1 MIVSPVDQAVITR
14 ALIAAADEMGVK
26 LIRSAH
32 SPVVREAQDC
42 SAAILDKFG
51 RVVAQAELIPI
62 QLGSITHTF
71 KACLEYHPLDT
82 LCEGDFLINNDPYS
96 GGQHLPDI
104 FLFTPVFLEKELIG
118 VTATVVHHIDL
129 GGGAPGLNPN
139 AGDVHEEGITFPPSK
154 YTVEKDWMGGPFER
168 LVRANVRMPEATIG
182 DLNAQFA
189 ANAVGAERLRDL
201 CRKFSSEIISVA
213 MNEMLDYSERRI
225 RTAISKAPDG
235 EYYGEAHL
243 DDDGINNVPVPIKVQ
258 LSIKGDTLN
267 IDFEGTAKQ
276 VKSNMNSPFA
286 SSVSSAIACVKS
298 VLTDPDIPFNEGA
311 ERAINVKIPYGS
323 ILNPRPRA
331 PVRARLLP
339 SYRVVNA
346 VMKALGKAVP
356 ERVIAPGFDTTSVCC
371 LSHKLADGY
380 NIYLEIFG
388 GGFGAGPNYDG
399 CDAVDSMLS
408 NCSNIPIESMES
420 DYPFFRVEDYSLRS
434 SSGGNGKF
442 RGGMGFQKTYKILSD
457 NVTFATYGDR
467 FRIAPEG
474 VLGGGAGAKAETFVE
489 RGGQV
494 IQLES
499 KQQFVLHK
507 GDRLVVRTGGGGGY
521 GLPSERNARLRE
533 NDKLSG
539 ILTNQD
545 QV

>member
-267 IDFEGTAKQ
+267 IDFEGTAEQ

-346 VMKALGKAVP
+346 VMKALGEAVP

-371 LSHKLADGY
+371 LSHKSADGY

-457 NVTFATYGDR
+457 DVTFATYGDR

-474 VLGGGAGAKAETFVE
+474 VLGGGAGAQAETFVE

-499 KQQFVLHK
+499 KQQFVLHE
-507 GDRLVVRTGGGGGY
+507 GDILVVRTGGGGGY

-545 QV
+545 

>member
-1 MIVSPVDQAVITR
+1 MIVTPVDQAVITR

-42 SAAILDKFG
+42 SAAILDKLG

-71 KACLEYHPLDT
+71 KACLEHHPLDT

-139 AGDVHEEGITFPPSK
+139 AGDIHEEGITFPPSK
-154 YTVEKDWMGGPFER
+154 YTIEKDWMGGPFER

-201 CRKFSSEIISVA
+201 CRKFSSETISVA

-225 RTAISKAPDG
+225 RTAISKVPDG
-235 EYYGEAHL
+235 KYNGEAHL
-243 DDDGINNVPVPIKVQ
+243 DDDGISNMMVPIKVQ
-258 LSIKGDTLN
+258 LSIEGDTLS
-267 IDFEGTAKQ
+267 IDFEGTAEQ

-311 ERAINVKIPYGS
+311 ERAISVKIPYGS

-346 VMKALGKAVP
+346 VMKALGEAVP

-371 LSHKLADGY
+371 LSHKSADGY

-442 RGGMGFQKTYKILSD
+442 RGGMGFQKIYKILSG

-467 FRIAPEG
+467 FRIAPDG
-474 VLGGGAGAKAETFVE
+474 VLGGGPGAKAETFLE
-489 RGGQV
+489 REGQV
-494 IQLES
+494 IQLGS

-521 GLPSERNARLRE
+521 GLPSERNAGLRE
-533 NDKLSG
+533 KDQLNG
-539 ILTNQD
+539 ISTNKD
-545 QV
+545 

>member
-267 IDFEGTAKQ
+267 IDFEGTAEQ

-346 VMKALGKAVP
+346 VMKALGEAVP

-371 LSHKLADGY
+371 LSHKSADGY

-457 NVTFATYGDR
+457 DVTFATYGDR

-474 VLGGGAGAKAETFVE
+474 VLGGGAGAQAETFVE

-499 KQQFVLHK
+499 KQQFVLHE
-507 GDRLVVRTGGGGGY
+507 GDILVVRTGGGGGY
-521 GLPSERNARLRE
+521 GVPSERNARLRE

-545 QV
+545 

>member
-235 EYYGEAHL
+235 EYFGEAHL

-267 IDFEGTAKQ
+267 IDFEGTAEQ

-346 VMKALGKAVP
+346 VMKALGEAVP

-371 LSHKLADGY
+371 LSHKSADGY

-457 NVTFATYGDR
+457 DVTFATYGDR

-474 VLGGGAGAKAETFVE
+474 VLGGGAGAQAETFVE

-499 KQQFVLHK
+499 KQQFVLHE
-507 GDRLVVRTGGGGGY
+507 GDILVVRTGGGGGY

-545 QV
+545 

>member
-267 IDFEGTAKQ
+267 INFEGTAEQ

-346 VMKALGKAVP
+346 VMKALGEAVP
-356 ERVIAPGFDTTSVCC
+356 GRVIAPGFDTTSVCC
-371 LSHKLADGY
+371 LSHKSADGY

-457 NVTFATYGDR
+457 DVTFATYGDR

-474 VLGGGAGAKAETFVE
+474 VLGGGAGAQAETFVE

-499 KQQFVLHK
+499 KQQFVLHE
-507 GDRLVVRTGGGGGY
+507 GDILVVRTGGGGGY

-545 QV
+545 

>member
-14 ALIAAADEMGVK
+14 ALIAAADEMGAK

-267 IDFEGTAKQ
+267 IDFEGTAEQ

-346 VMKALGKAVP
+346 VMKALGEAVP
-356 ERVIAPGFDTTSVCC
+356 GRVIAPGFDTTSVCC
-371 LSHKLADGY
+371 LSHKSADGY

-474 VLGGGAGAKAETFVE
+474 VLGGGAGAQAETFVE

-499 KQQFVLHK
+499 KQQFVLHE
-507 GDRLVVRTGGGGGY
+507 GDILVVRTGGGGGY

-545 QV
+545 

>member
-1 MIVSPVDQAVITR
+1 MIVTPVDQAVITR

-71 KACLEYHPLDT
+71 KACLEHHPLDT

-154 YTVEKDWMGGPFER
+154 YTIEKDWMGGPFER

-201 CRKFSSEIISVA
+201 CRKFSSETISVA

-235 EYYGEAHL
+235 KYYGEAHL
-243 DDDGINNVPVPIKVQ
+243 DDDGISNMPVPIKVQ
-258 LSIKGDTLN
+258 LSIKGDTLS
-267 IDFEGTAKQ
+267 IDFEGTAEQ

-346 VMKALGKAVP
+346 VMKALGEAVP

-371 LSHKLADGY
+371 LSHKSADGY

-442 RGGMGFQKTYKILSD
+442 RGGMGFQKTYRILSG

-467 FRIAPEG
+467 FRIAPDG
-474 VLGGGAGAKAETFVE
+474 VLGGGSGAQAETFVE

-499 KQQFVLHK
+499 KQQFVLHE

-521 GLPSERNARLRE
+521 GSPSERNARLRE
-533 NDKLSG
+533 NDQLNG
-539 ILTNQD
+539 ISTNQD
-545 QV
+545 

>member
-346 VMKALGKAVP
+346 VMKALGEAVP

-371 LSHKLADGY
+371 LSHKSADGY

-457 NVTFATYGDR
+457 DVTFATYGDR

-474 VLGGGAGAKAETFVE
+474 VLGGGAGAQAETFVE

-499 KQQFVLHK
+499 KQQFVLHE
-507 GDRLVVRTGGGGGY
+507 GDILVVRTGGGGGY

-545 QV
+545 

>member
-1 MIVSPVDQAVITR
+1 MIVTPVDQAVITR

-71 KACLEYHPLDT
+71 KACLEHHPLDT

-139 AGDVHEEGITFPPSK
+139 AGDVHEEGITFPPTK
-154 YTVEKDWMGGPFER
+154 YTIEKDWMGGPFER

-201 CRKFSSEIISVA
+201 CRKFSSETISVA

-235 EYYGEAHL
+235 KYYGEAHL
-243 DDDGINNVPVPIKVQ
+243 DDDGISNMPVPIKVQ
-258 LSIKGDTLN
+258 LSIKGDTLS
-267 IDFEGTAKQ
+267 IDFEGTAEQ

-346 VMKALGKAVP
+346 VMKALGEAVP

-371 LSHKLADGY
+371 LSHKSADGY

-442 RGGMGFQKTYKILSD
+442 RGGMGFQKTYRILSG

-467 FRIAPEG
+467 FRIAAAG
-474 VLGGGAGAKAETFVE
+474 VLGGGSGAQAETFVE

-499 KQQFVLHK
+499 KQQFVLHE

-521 GLPSERNARLRE
+521 GSPSERNAGLRE
-533 NDKLSG
+533 NDQLNG
-539 ILTNQD
+539 ISTNQD
-545 QV
+545 

>member
-1 MIVSPVDQAVITR
+1 MILTPVDQAVITR

-71 KACLEYHPLDT
+71 KACLEHHPLDT

-154 YTVEKDWMGGPFER
+154 YTIEKDWMGGPFER

-201 CRKFSSEIISVA
+201 CRKFSSETISVA

-225 RTAISKAPDG
+225 RTAISMATDG
-235 EYYGEAHL
+235 KYYGEAHL
-243 DDDGINNVPVPIKVQ
+243 DDDGISNMPVPIKVQ
-258 LSIKGDTLN
+258 LSIKGDTLS
-267 IDFEGTAKQ
+267 IDFEGTAEQ
-276 VKSNMNSPFA
+276 VQSNMNSPFA

-346 VMKALGKAVP
+346 VMKALGEAVP

-371 LSHKLADGY
+371 LSHKSADGY

-442 RGGMGFQKTYKILSD
+442 RGGMGFQKTYRILSS

-467 FRIAPEG
+467 FRIAPDG
-474 VLGGGAGAKAETFVE
+474 VLGGGSGAQAETFVE

-499 KQQFVLHK
+499 KQQFVLHE

-521 GLPSERNARLRE
+521 GLPSERNAGLKE
-533 NDKLSG
+533 NDQLNG
-539 ILTNQD
+539 ISTNQD
-545 QV
+545 

>member
-1 MIVSPVDQAVITR
+1 MIVTPVDQAVITR

-71 KACLEYHPLDT
+71 KACLEHHPLDT

-154 YTVEKDWMGGPFER
+154 YTIEKDWMGGPFER

-201 CRKFSSEIISVA
+201 CRKFSSETISVA

-225 RTAISKAPDG
+225 RTAISMATDG
-235 EYYGEAHL
+235 KYYGEAHL
-243 DDDGINNVPVPIKVQ
+243 DDDGISNMPVPIKVQ
-258 LSIKGDTLN
+258 LSIKGDTLS
-267 IDFEGTAKQ
+267 IDFEGTAEQ

-346 VMKALGKAVP
+346 VMKALGEAVP

-371 LSHKLADGY
+371 LSHKSADGY

-442 RGGMGFQKTYKILSD
+442 RGGMGFQKTYRILSG

-467 FRIAPEG
+467 FRIAPDG
-474 VLGGGAGAKAETFVE
+474 VLGGGNGAQAETFVE

-499 KQQFVLHK
+499 KQQFVLHE

-521 GLPSERNARLRE
+521 GSPSERNARLRE
-533 NDKLSG
+533 NDQLNG
-539 ILTNQD
+539 ISTNQD
-545 QV
+545 

>member
-267 IDFEGTAKQ
+267 IDFEGTAEQ

-346 VMKALGKAVP
+346 VMKALGEAVP
-356 ERVIAPGFDTTSVCC
+356 RRVIAPGFDTTSVCC
-371 LSHKLADGY
+371 LSHKSADGY

-457 NVTFATYGDR
+457 DVTFATYGDR

-474 VLGGGAGAKAETFVE
+474 VLGGGAGAQAETFVE

-499 KQQFVLHK
+499 KQQFVLHE
-507 GDRLVVRTGGGGGY
+507 GDILVVRTGGGGGY

-545 QV
+545 

>member
-346 VMKALGKAVP
+346 VMKALGEAVP
-356 ERVIAPGFDTTSVCC
+356 RRVIAPGFDTTSVCC
-371 LSHKLADGY
+371 LSHKSADGY

-474 VLGGGAGAKAETFVE
+474 VLGGGAGAQAETFVE

-499 KQQFVLHK
+499 KQQFVLHE
-507 GDRLVVRTGGGGGY
+507 GDILVVRTGGGGGY

-545 QV
+545 

>member
-346 VMKALGKAVP
+346 VMKALGEAVP
-356 ERVIAPGFDTTSVCC
+356 GRVIAPGFDTTSVCC
-371 LSHKLADGY
+371 LSHKSADGY

-467 FRIAPEG
+467 FRMACGDWRAYYRIED
-474 VLGGGAGAKAETFVE
+474 
-489 RGGQV
+489 GQV
-494 IQLES
+494 
-499 KQQFVLHK
+499 FV
-507 GDRLVVRTGGGGGY
+507 DSIEQR
-521 GLPSERNARLRE
+521 GLDSNPER
-533 NDKLSG
+533 
-539 ILTNQD
+539 
-545 QV
+545 

>member
-1 MIVSPVDQAVITR
+1 MIVTPVDQAVITR

-71 KACLEYHPLDT
+71 KACLEHHPLDT

-154 YTVEKDWMGGPFER
+154 YTIEKDWMGGPFER

-201 CRKFSSEIISVA
+201 CRKFSSETISVA

-243 DDDGINNVPVPIKVQ
+243 DDDGISNMPVPIKVQ
-258 LSIKGDTLN
+258 LSIKGDALS
-267 IDFEGTAKQ
+267 IDFEGTAEQ

-346 VMKALGKAVP
+346 VMKALGEAVP

-371 LSHKLADGY
+371 LSHKSADGY

-442 RGGMGFQKTYKILSD
+442 RGGMGFQKTYRILSG

-467 FRIAPEG
+467 FRIAPAG
-474 VLGGGAGAKAETFVE
+474 VLGGGSGAQAETFVE

-499 KQQFVLHK
+499 KQQFVLHE

-521 GLPSERNARLRE
+521 GSPSERNAGLRE
-533 NDKLSG
+533 NDQLNG
-539 ILTNQD
+539 ISTNQD
-545 QV
+545 

>member
-276 VKSNMNSPFA
+276 VTSNMNSPFA

-346 VMKALGKAVP
+346 VMKALGEAVP

-371 LSHKLADGY
+371 LSHKSADGY

-474 VLGGGAGAKAETFVE
+474 VLGGGAGAQAETFVE

-494 IQLES
+494 IKLES

-545 QV
+545 

>member
-82 LCEGDFLINNDPYS
+82 LREGDFLINNDPYS

-243 DDDGINNVPVPIKVQ
+243 DDDGVNNVPVPIKVQ

-346 VMKALGKAVP
+346 VMKALGEAVP

-371 LSHKLADGY
+371 LSHKSADGY

-474 VLGGGAGAKAETFVE
+474 VLGGGAGAQAETFVE

-545 QV
+545 SV

>member
-201 CRKFSSEIISVA
+201 CRKFSSKIISVA

-346 VMKALGKAVP
+346 VMKALGEAVP

-474 VLGGGAGAKAETFVE
+474 VLGGGAGAQAETFVE

-545 QV
+545 SV

>member
-1 MIVSPVDQAVITR
+1 MIVTPVDQAVITR

-71 KACLEYHPLDT
+71 KACLEHHPLDT

-154 YTVEKDWMGGPFER
+154 YTIEKDWMGGPFER

-201 CRKFSSEIISVA
+201 CRKFSSETISVA

-235 EYYGEAHL
+235 KYYGEAHL
-243 DDDGINNVPVPIKVQ
+243 DDDGISNMPVPIKVQ
-258 LSIKGDTLN
+258 LSIKGDTLS
-267 IDFEGTAKQ
+267 IDFEGTAEQ

-346 VMKALGKAVP
+346 VMKALGEAVP

-371 LSHKLADGY
+371 LSHKSADGY

-442 RGGMGFQKTYKILSD
+442 RGGMGFQKTYRILSG

-467 FRIAPEG
+467 FRIAPAG
-474 VLGGGAGAKAETFVE
+474 VLGGGSGAQAETFVE

-499 KQQFVLHK
+499 KQQFVLHE

-521 GLPSERNARLRE
+521 GSPSERNAGLRK
-533 NDKLSG
+533 NDQLNG
-539 ILTNQD
+539 ISTNQD
-545 QV
+545 

>member
-346 VMKALGKAVP
+346 VMKALGEAVP

-371 LSHKLADGY
+371 LSHKLANGY

-474 VLGGGAGAKAETFVE
+474 VLGGGAGAQAETFVE

-499 KQQFVLHK
+499 KQQFILQK

-521 GLPSERNARLRE
+521 GLPSDRNARLRE

-539 ILTNQD
+539 VLTNQD
-545 QV
+545 

>member
-267 IDFEGTAKQ
+267 IDFEGTAEQ

-346 VMKALGKAVP
+346 VMKALGEAVP
-356 ERVIAPGFDTTSVCC
+356 GRVIAPGFDTTSVCC
-371 LSHKLADGY
+371 LSHKSADGY

-474 VLGGGAGAKAETFVE
+474 VLGGGAGAQAETFVE

-494 IQLES
+494 IQLEA
-499 KQQFVLHK
+499 KQQFILQK

-545 QV
+545 

>member
-267 IDFEGTAKQ
+267 IDFEGTAEQ

-346 VMKALGKAVP
+346 VMKALGEAVP
-356 ERVIAPGFDTTSVCC
+356 GRVIAPGFDTTSVCC
-371 LSHKLADGY
+371 LSYKSADGY

-457 NVTFATYGDR
+457 DVTFATYGDR

-474 VLGGGAGAKAETFVE
+474 VLGGGAGAQAETFVE

-499 KQQFVLHK
+499 KQQFVLHE
-507 GDRLVVRTGGGGGY
+507 GDILVVRTGGGGGY

-545 QV
+545 

>member
-71 KACLEYHPLDT
+71 KACLDYHPLDT
-82 LCEGDFLINNDPYS
+82 LREGDFLINNDPYS

-267 IDFEGTAKQ
+267 IDFEGTAEQ

-346 VMKALGKAVP
+346 VMKALGEAVP
-356 ERVIAPGFDTTSVCC
+356 GRVIAPGFDTTSVCC
-371 LSHKLADGY
+371 LSHKSADGY

-457 NVTFATYGDR
+457 DVTFATYGDR

-474 VLGGGAGAKAETFVE
+474 VLGGGAGAQAETFVE

-499 KQQFVLHK
+499 KQQFVLHE
-507 GDRLVVRTGGGGGY
+507 GDILVVRTGGGGGY

-545 QV
+545 

>member
-267 IDFEGTAKQ
+267 IDFEGTAEQ

-346 VMKALGKAVP
+346 VMKALGEAVP
-356 ERVIAPGFDTTSVCC
+356 GRVIAPGFDTTSVCC
-371 LSHKLADGY
+371 LSHKSADGY

-442 RGGMGFQKTYKILSD
+442 RGGMGFQKTYKILSGD
-457 NVTFATYGDR
+457 VTFATYGDR

-474 VLGGGAGAKAETFVE
+474 VLGGGAGAQAETFVE

-494 IQLES
+494 IKLES

-521 GLPSERNARLRE
+521 GLPSERNAKLRE

-539 ILTNQD
+539 ISTNQN
-545 QV
+545 

>member
-235 EYYGEAHL
+235 EYFGEAHL

-267 IDFEGTAKQ
+267 IDFEGTAEQ

-346 VMKALGKAVP
+346 VMKALGEAVP
-356 ERVIAPGFDTTSVCC
+356 GRVIAPGFDTTSVCC
-371 LSHKLADGY
+371 LSHKSADGY

-457 NVTFATYGDR
+457 DVTFATYGDR

-474 VLGGGAGAKAETFVE
+474 VLGGGAGAQAETFVE

-499 KQQFVLHK
+499 KQQFVLHE
-507 GDRLVVRTGGGGGY
+507 GDILVVRTGGGGGY

-545 QV
+545 

>member
-1 MIVSPVDQAVITR
+1 MIVTPVDQAVITR

-42 SAAILDKFG
+42 SAAILDKLG

-71 KACLEYHPLDT
+71 KACLEHHPLDT

-154 YTVEKDWMGGPFER
+154 YTIEKDWMGGPFER

-201 CRKFSSEIISVA
+201 CRKFSSETISVA
-213 MNEMLDYSERRI
+213 MSEMLDYSERRI

-235 EYYGEAHL
+235 KYYGEAHL
-243 DDDGINNVPVPIKVQ
+243 DDDGISNMPVPIKVQ
-258 LSIKGDTLN
+258 LSIKGDTLS
-267 IDFEGTAKQ
+267 IDFEGTAEQ

-346 VMKALGKAVP
+346 VMKALGEAVP

-371 LSHKLADGY
+371 LSHKSADGY

-442 RGGMGFQKTYKILSD
+442 RGGMGFQKTYRILSG

-467 FRIAPEG
+467 FRIAAAG
-474 VLGGGAGAKAETFVE
+474 VLGGGSGAQAETFVE

-499 KQQFVLHK
+499 KQQFVLHE

-521 GLPSERNARLRE
+521 GSPSERNAGLRE
-533 NDKLSG
+533 NDQLNG
-539 ILTNQD
+539 ISTNQD
-545 QV
+545 

>member
-235 EYYGEAHL
+235 EYFGEAHL

-267 IDFEGTAKQ
+267 IDFEGTAEQ

-346 VMKALGKAVP
+346 VMKALGEAVP
-356 ERVIAPGFDTTSVCC
+356 GRVIAPGFDTTSVCC
-371 LSHKLADGY
+371 LSHKSADGY

-474 VLGGGAGAKAETFVE
+474 VLGGGAGAQAETFVE

-499 KQQFVLHK
+499 KQQFVLHE
-507 GDRLVVRTGGGGGY
+507 GDILVVRTGGGGGY

-545 QV
+545 

>member
-267 IDFEGTAKQ
+267 IDFEGTAEQ

-346 VMKALGKAVP
+346 VMKALGEAVP
-356 ERVIAPGFDTTSVCC
+356 GRVIAPGFDTTSVCC
-371 LSHKLADGY
+371 LSHKSADGY

-457 NVTFATYGDR
+457 DVTFATYGDR

-474 VLGGGAGAKAETFVE
+474 VLGGGAGAQAETFVE

-499 KQQFVLHK
+499 KQQFILQK

-539 ILTNQD
+539 VLTNQD
-545 QV
+545 

>member
-235 EYYGEAHL
+235 EYFGEAHL

-267 IDFEGTAKQ
+267 IDFEGTAEQ

-323 ILNPRPRA
+323 ILNPLPRA

-346 VMKALGKAVP
+346 VMKALGEACLLY
-356 ERVIAPGFDTTSVCC
+356 TSP
-371 LSHKLADGY
+371 SPRDRTRARM
-380 NIYLEIFG
+380 
-388 GGFGAGPNYDG
+388 P
-399 CDAVDSMLS
+399 
-408 NCSNIPIESMES
+408 
-420 DYPFFRVEDYSLRS
+420 S
-434 SSGGNGKF
+434 S
-442 RGGMGFQKTYKILSD
+442 
-457 NVTFATYGDR
+457 A
-467 FRIAPEG
+467 
-474 VLGGGAGAKAETFVE
+474 
-489 RGGQV
+489 
-494 IQLES
+494 
-499 KQQFVLHK
+499 
-507 GDRLVVRTGGGGGY
+507 
-521 GLPSERNARLRE
+521 
-533 NDKLSG
+533 
-539 ILTNQD
+539 
-545 QV
+545 

>member
-243 DDDGINNVPVPIKVQ
+243 DDDGINNVPGPIKVQ
-258 LSIKGDTLN
+258 LSIIGDTLN
-267 IDFEGTAKQ
+267 IVFEGTA
-276 VKSNMNSPFA
+276 
-286 SSVSSAIACVKS
+286 
-298 VLTDPDIPFNEGA
+298 
-311 ERAINVKIPYGS
+311 
-323 ILNPRPRA
+323 
-331 PVRARLLP
+331 
-339 SYRVVNA
+339 
-346 VMKALGKAVP
+346 
-356 ERVIAPGFDTTSVCC
+356 
-371 LSHKLADGY
+371 
-380 NIYLEIFG
+380 
-388 GGFGAGPNYDG
+388 
-399 CDAVDSMLS
+399 
-408 NCSNIPIESMES
+408 
-420 DYPFFRVEDYSLRS
+420 
-434 SSGGNGKF
+434 
-442 RGGMGFQKTYKILSD
+442 
-457 NVTFATYGDR
+457 
-467 FRIAPEG
+467 
-474 VLGGGAGAKAETFVE
+474 
-489 RGGQV
+489 
-494 IQLES
+494 
-499 KQQFVLHK
+499 
-507 GDRLVVRTGGGGGY
+507 
-521 GLPSERNARLRE
+521 
-533 NDKLSG
+533 
-539 ILTNQD
+539 D

>member
-235 EYYGEAHL
+235 EYFGEAHL

-267 IDFEGTAKQ
+267 IDFEGTAEQ

-346 VMKALGKAVP
+346 VMKALGEAVP
-356 ERVIAPGFDTTSVCC
+356 GRVIAPGFDTTSVCC
-371 LSHKLADGY
+371 LSHKSADGY

-388 GGFGAGPNYDG
+388 GGFGAGPSYDG

-442 RGGMGFQKTYKILSD
+442 RGGMGFQKAYKILSD
-457 NVTFATYGDR
+457 DVTFATYGDR

-474 VLGGGAGAKAETFVE
+474 VLGGGAGAQAETFVE

-499 KQQFVLHK
+499 KQQFVLHE
-507 GDRLVVRTGGGGGY
+507 GDILVVRTGGGGGY

-545 QV
+545 

>member
-267 IDFEGTAKQ
+267 IDFEGTAEQ

-346 VMKALGKAVP
+346 VMKALGEAVP
-356 ERVIAPGFDTTSVCC
+356 GRVIAPGFDTTSVCC
-371 LSHKLADGY
+371 LSHKSADGY

-474 VLGGGAGAKAETFVE
+474 VLGGGAGAQAETFVE

-499 KQQFVLHK
+499 KQQFILQK

-545 QV
+545 

>member
-1 MIVSPVDQAVITR
+1 MIVTPVDQAVITR

-71 KACLEYHPLDT
+71 KACLEHHPLDT

-139 AGDVHEEGITFPPSK
+139 AGDVHEEGITFPPTK
-154 YTVEKDWMGGPFER
+154 YTIEKDWMGGPFER

-201 CRKFSSEIISVA
+201 CRKFSSETISVA

-243 DDDGINNVPVPIKVQ
+243 DDDGISNMPVPIKVQ
-258 LSIKGDTLN
+258 LSIKGDALS
-267 IDFEGTAKQ
+267 IDFEGTAEQ

-346 VMKALGKAVP
+346 VMKALGEAVP

-371 LSHKLADGY
+371 LSHKSADGY

-442 RGGMGFQKTYKILSD
+442 RGGMGFQKTYRILSG

-467 FRIAPEG
+467 FRIAPAG
-474 VLGGGAGAKAETFVE
+474 VLGGGSGAQAETFVE

-499 KQQFVLHK
+499 KQQFVLHE

-521 GLPSERNARLRE
+521 GSPSERNAGLRE
-533 NDKLSG
+533 NDQLNG
-539 ILTNQD
+539 ISTNQD
-545 QV
+545 

>member
-1 MIVSPVDQAVITR
+1 MIVTPVDQAVITR

-71 KACLEYHPLDT
+71 KACLEHHPLDT

-154 YTVEKDWMGGPFER
+154 YTIEKDWMGGPFER

-201 CRKFSSEIISVA
+201 CRKFSSETISVA

-235 EYYGEAHL
+235 KYYGEAHL
-243 DDDGINNVPVPIKVQ
+243 DDDGISNMPVPIKVQ
-258 LSIKGDTLN
+258 LSIKGDTLS
-267 IDFEGTAKQ
+267 IDFEGTAEQ

-346 VMKALGKAVP
+346 VMKALGEAVP

-371 LSHKLADGY
+371 LSHKSADGY

-442 RGGMGFQKTYKILSD
+442 RGGMGFQKTYRILSG

-467 FRIAPEG
+467 FRIAPAG
-474 VLGGGAGAKAETFVE
+474 VLGGGSGAQAETFVE

-499 KQQFVLHK
+499 KQQFVLHE

-521 GLPSERNARLRE
+521 GSPSERNAGLRE
-533 NDKLSG
+533 NDQLNG
-539 ILTNQD
+539 ISTNQD
-545 QV
+545 

>member
-235 EYYGEAHL
+235 EYFGEAHL

-267 IDFEGTAKQ
+267 IDFEGTAEQ

-346 VMKALGKAVP
+346 VMKALGEAVP
-356 ERVIAPGFDTTSVCC
+356 GRVIAPGFDTTSVCC
-371 LSHKLADGY
+371 LSHKSADGY

-457 NVTFATYGDR
+457 DVTFATYGDR

-474 VLGGGAGAKAETFVE
+474 VLGGGAGAQAETFVE

-494 IQLES
+494 IKLES

-545 QV
+545 

>member
-267 IDFEGTAKQ
+267 IDFEGTAEQ

-346 VMKALGKAVP
+346 VMKALGEAVP

-371 LSHKLADGY
+371 LSHKSADGY

-388 GGFGAGPNYDG
+388 GGFGAGPSYDG

-457 NVTFATYGDR
+457 DVTFATYGDR

-474 VLGGGAGAKAETFVE
+474 VLGGGAGAQAETFVE

-499 KQQFVLHK
+499 KQQFVLHE
-507 GDRLVVRTGGGGGY
+507 GDILVVRTGGGGGY

-545 QV
+545 